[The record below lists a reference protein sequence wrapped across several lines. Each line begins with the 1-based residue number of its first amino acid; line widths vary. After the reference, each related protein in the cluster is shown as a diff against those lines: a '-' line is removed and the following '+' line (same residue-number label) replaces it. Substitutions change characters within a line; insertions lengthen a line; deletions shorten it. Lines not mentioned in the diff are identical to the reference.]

1 LVSFKNVSSTG
12 RSHAVKEQILEAI
25 TNGEYAPGDKL
36 PSESELGT
44 SLGVSRVSVREALR
58 SLEAVG
64 LVEIHHGR
72 GSFVAMGPRGRY
84 QSPFAGWLQVHR
96 DEVLD
101 LMKVRGALDELAA
114 AEAATKADEPAL
126 AAIEEAQERF
136 RVAARNPAAAMDE
149 LIDSDVAFHV
159 AIARASGSSLLLDL
173 LEELN
178 KLFEQSRNALFSLD
192 QRASRSVREHDA
204 IVKAIRS
211 GSGTKARSTAAR
223 HLESTRRTLTS
234 GDLFQRLGGTPEP
247 HMKRSIQ
254 RTTITRSREHP
265 RNEDYRR

>member
-1 LVSFKNVSSTG
+1 MTFKNLSSTG
-12 RSHAVKEQILEAI
+12 RSQAVKEQILAAI
-25 TNGEYAPGDKL
+25 TSGDYAPGDKL

-44 SLGVSRVSVREALR
+44 TLGVSRVSIREALR

-64 LVEIHHGR
+64 LIEIRHGR

-96 DEVLD
+96 DEILD

-126 AAIEEAQERF
+126 AAIEDAQERF
-136 RVAARNPAAAMDE
+136 RIAARDPAAAMDE

-192 QRASRSVREHDA
+192 ERARRSVREHDA

-211 GSGTKARSTAAR
+211 GSGTKARSAAAH

-234 GDLFQRLGGTPEP
+234 SDLLQRLAGDGE
-247 HMKRSIQ
+247 
-254 RTTITRSREHP
+254 TT
-265 RNEDYRR
+265 

>member
-114 AEAATKADEPAL
+114 AEAATKADELAL